1 MKAPGASLRF
11 IKNALDKAK
20 RDLGNGPSSF
30 DTIAVIMLAYR
41 IVQELAT
48 RWSRIDLTVDE
59 AIKELSTLCATE
71 MKVKGKSLCN
81 KIPEPRE
88 SISKLL
94 KAANVKMLKAL
105 SCHGIKV
112 ATRKKLPERRKSH

>member
-1 MKAPGASLRF
+1 
-11 IKNALDKAK
+11 
-20 RDLGNGPSSF
+20 
-30 DTIAVIMLAYR
+30 MLAYR
-41 IVQELAT
+41 IVQELAN
-48 RWSRIDLTVDE
+48 RWSKIDLTVDE
-59 AIKELSTLCATE
+59 AIKELSILCAIE

-94 KAANVKMLKAL
+94 KAANVKMPEAL
-105 SCHGIKV
+105 SCRGIKV